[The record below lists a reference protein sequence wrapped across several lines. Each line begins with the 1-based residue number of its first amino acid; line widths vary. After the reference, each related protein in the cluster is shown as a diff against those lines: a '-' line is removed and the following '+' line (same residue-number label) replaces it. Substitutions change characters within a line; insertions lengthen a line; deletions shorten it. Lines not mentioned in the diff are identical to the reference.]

1 MSCIFLGCTSL
12 TSINLSN
19 FNTNNV
25 IDMNSMFYRCSSLT
39 NINLSNFNTNNV
51 VDMGGM
57 FNGCEKLNK
66 NGIITKD
73 RKIIEKFNY

>member
-12 TSINLSN
+12 TS
-19 FNTNNV
+19 
-25 IDMNSMFYRCSSLT
+25 
-39 NINLSNFNTNNV
+39 INLSNFNTNNV

-73 RKIIEKFNY
+73 IMILKELKIKFI